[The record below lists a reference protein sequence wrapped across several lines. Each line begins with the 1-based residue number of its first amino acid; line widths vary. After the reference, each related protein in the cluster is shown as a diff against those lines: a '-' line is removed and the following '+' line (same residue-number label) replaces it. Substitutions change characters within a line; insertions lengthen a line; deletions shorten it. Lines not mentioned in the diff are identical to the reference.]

1 MEASSLGWF
10 IASLKQEEH
19 PLKDWPAMS
28 ARSVSVDTAGMRR
41 LRGQLGETS
50 RSISFSLADTPYSQQ
65 GPPPMTLSDITTPLE
80 SSDALEAEAMSTA
93 ATDLPQQKREKKKRK
108 SKRKSIPME
117 GGSHTA
123 RRAEVRSLSVEPAAK
138 ASAKVRLPSL
148 TGSLHRPRM
157 LPPPASL
164 RARPHPLPSSS
175 AARPSWNASVAT
187 SDTTRAIEAIS
198 VYGSRPV
205 SPPRTQ
211 AQIAAIKQVEAER
224 DRDRDRE
231 RQPEPQASGR
241 AFAFAFPLQQWCHSL
256 RLVSFT
262 GVGAQEM
269 LTASSFTLKQAI
281 RMGGWDGEKA
291 ATLDGVWDRMEQ
303 LCESVVQCW
312 ESPLSKKGAAMLW
325 EFEKKHT
332 PFFALLCR
340 IDGLV
345 SEEGY
350 SSIEEVEIEIEI
362 LHTNTLTESLEPL
375 APTGMHIK
383 RIGQGYHVVGLWQGL
398 KKFVTFRVLASQPQ
412 MMISIRTNT
421 NRMLIPSM
429 LISSDVYDWA
439 RIAALLL
446 AAGEHSSKQPGSRSL
461 GASKPAILSEYNRR
475 SKEGRGHTNG
485 SNSAMEEEEGN
496 GQGKA
501 HRKWGILG
509 ILLGLAAIGLIAVIV
524 GVIMIVI
531 LLWYAYTNNFL
542 NALQ

>member
-1 MEASSLGWF
+1 
-10 IASLKQEEH
+10 
-19 PLKDWPAMS
+19 
-28 ARSVSVDTAGMRR
+28 
-41 LRGQLGETS
+41 
-50 RSISFSLADTPYSQQ
+50 
-65 GPPPMTLSDITTPLE
+65 MTLADITTPKE

-93 ATDLPQQKREKKKRK
+93 ASDLPQQKREKKKKKR
-108 SKRKSIPME
+108 KRKSIPME

-164 RARPHPLPSSS
+164 RARPHPLPLPLPLPSSSSSS
-175 AARPSWNASVAT
+175 ARPNWNASVAT
-187 SDTTRAIEAIS
+187 FDTTRAIEAIS
-198 VYGSRPV
+198 TYGSRPV

-211 AQIAAIKQVEAER
+211 AQIAAIKQVESERERDR

-231 RQPEPQASGR
+231 RQPEPHVSGR
-241 AFAFAFPLQQWCHSL
+241 AFPFPLQQWCHSL

-281 RMGGWDGEKA
+281 RMEGRGGEAKA

-340 IDGLV
+340 IDGLGRM

-350 SSIEEVEIEIEI
+350 SSFEIEIETEIEIEI
-362 LHTNTLTESLEPL
+362 LHTDTLTESLEPL

-383 RIGQGYHVVGLWQGL
+383 RIGEGYHVVGLWQGL

-412 MMISIRTNT
+412 MMMSIRTNT

-446 AAGEHSSKQPGSRSL
+446 ATGGEHSSKQPGSRSL
-461 GASKPAILSEYNRR
+461 GASKPASLSEYNRR
-475 SKEGRGHTNG
+475 SKEERGHTNG

-496 GQGKA
+496 GPGKA

-531 LLWYAYTNNFL
+531 LLWYAYTNNYL